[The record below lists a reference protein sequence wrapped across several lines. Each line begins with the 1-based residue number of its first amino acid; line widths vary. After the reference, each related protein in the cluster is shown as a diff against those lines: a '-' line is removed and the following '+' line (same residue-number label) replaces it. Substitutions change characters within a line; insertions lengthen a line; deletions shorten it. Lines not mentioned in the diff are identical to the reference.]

1 MPFDLIVRENVVL
14 VSLDR
19 FSFVCCA
26 LCFGRDSGIER
37 WTHKLCAFFSLFY
50 SLFFSPLR
58 RLVDSFQTNR
68 ISGGI
73 AWMDTTIG

>member
-37 WTHKLCAFFSLFY
+37 WTHKLCAFFSLS
-50 SLFFSPLR
+50 SLLSSLR
-58 RLVDSFQTNR
+58 RLADSFQTNR